1 MKIHKEALRTAR
13 QLIRL
18 TIRDGGVNE
27 DTAKKIVAKVIADKP
42 RHYLG
47 ILAGYQRMLRLEVQK
62 RHAIVESA
70 VELDGNERRSISS
83 KLKKQHGDITSE
95 FKTTPDLIGGL
106 RVSLGSTV
114 WDGSVKA
121 RLDRLRDALLA

>member
-13 QLIRL
+13 QIIRL
-18 TIRDGGVNE
+18 TVRNGGVNE
-27 DTAKKIVAKVIADKP
+27 DAARQIVAKVIKEKP

-70 VELDGNERRSISS
+70 VELDGNERRSIAAR
-83 KLKKQHGDITSE
+83 LKKQHGEITSE
-95 FKTTPDLIGGL
+95 FKTAPELIGGL

-121 RLDRLRDALLA
+121 RLDSLRDALLS

>member
-18 TIRDGGVNE
+18 TVRNGGVNE
-27 DTAKKIVAKVIADKP
+27 DAARQIVDKVIKEKP

-70 VELDGNERRSISS
+70 VELDGNERRSIAAR
-83 KLKKQHGDITSE
+83 LKKQHGEITSE
-95 FKTTPDLIGGL
+95 FKTAPELIGGL

-121 RLDRLRDALLA
+121 RLDSLRDALLS

>member
-13 QLIRL
+13 QLIRF
-18 TIRDGGVNE
+18 TVKDGSVNE
-27 DTAKKIVAKVIADKP
+27 DTARTIVTKVLKDKP

-47 ILAGYQRMLRLEVQK
+47 ILAGYQRMLRLEVEK

-70 VELDGNERRSISS
+70 IELDGNERKSITGR
-83 KLKKQHGDITSE
+83 LKKQHGDITSE
-95 FKTTPDLIGGL
+95 FKVTPDLLGGL
-106 RVSLGSTV
+106 RITLGSTV

-121 RLDRLRDALLA
+121 RLDALRTALLS

>member
-18 TIRDGGVNE
+18 TVRNGGVNE
-27 DTAKKIVAKVIADKP
+27 DAARQIVANVIKEKP

-70 VELDGNERRSISS
+70 VELDGNERRSIAAR
-83 KLKKQHGDITSE
+83 LKKQHGEITSE
-95 FKTTPDLIGGL
+95 FKTAPELIGGL

-121 RLDRLRDALLA
+121 RLDSLRDALLS

>member
-18 TIRDGGVNE
+18 TTRDGGVNE
-27 DTAKKIVAKVIADKP
+27 SAAKQIVAKVIADKP

-62 RHAIVESA
+62 RHAIIESA
-70 VELDGNERRSISS
+70 VELDAAERKSIAA
-83 KLKKQHGDITSE
+83 KLKKQHGEITSE
-95 FKTTPDLIGGL
+95 FKTTPELIGGL

-121 RLDRLRDALLA
+121 RLDALRDALLA

>member
-18 TIRDGGVNE
+18 TVRDGGVNE
-27 DTAKKIVAKVIADKP
+27 DTARTIVAKIIKDKP
-42 RHYLG
+42 RHFQG

-70 VELDGNERRSISS
+70 VELDGNERRSIAG
-83 KLKKQHGDITSE
+83 KLKKQHGDVTSE
-95 FKTTPDLIGGL
+95 FKTAPELIGGL
-106 RVSLGSTV
+106 RV
-114 WDGSVKA
+114 
-121 RLDRLRDALLA
+121 

>member
-27 DTAKKIVAKVIADKP
+27 DTAKKIVAKVIEDKP

-70 VELDGNERRSISS
+70 IELDGNERRSISG
-83 KLKKQHGDITSE
+83 KLKKQHGEITSE
-95 FKTTPDLIGGL
+95 FKTTPELIGGL

-121 RLDRLRDALLA
+121 RLDALRDALLA

>member
-18 TIRDGGVNE
+18 TTRDGGVNE
-27 DTAKKIVAKVIADKP
+27 DAAKNIVAKIIKEKP

-62 RHAIVESA
+62 RHAIIESA
-70 VELDGNERRSISS
+70 VELDGNERRSIAS

-95 FKTTPDLIGGL
+95 FKTMPELIGGL

-121 RLDRLRDALLA
+121 RLDALRDALLA

>member
-18 TIRDGGVNE
+18 TTRDGGVNE
-27 DTAKKIVAKVIADKP
+27 RAAKQIVAKVIADKP

-62 RHAIVESA
+62 RHAVIESA
-70 VELDGNERRSISS
+70 VELDAAERKSIAA
-83 KLKKQHGDITSE
+83 KLKKQHGEITSE
-95 FKTTPDLIGGL
+95 FKTTPELIGGL

-121 RLDRLRDALLA
+121 RLDALRDALLA

>member
-13 QLIRL
+13 QLTRL
-18 TIRDGGVNE
+18 TVRDGSVNE
-27 DTAKKIVAKVIADKP
+27 DAAKKIVAKVIKEKP

-47 ILAGYQRMLRLEVQK
+47 ILEGYKRMLQLEVQK
-62 RHAIVESA
+62 RHAVVESA
-70 VELDGNERRSISS
+70 VELDGNERRSIAAR
-83 KLKKQHGDITSE
+83 LKKQHGEITSE
-95 FKTTPDLIGGL
+95 FKTEPALIGGL

-121 RLDRLRDALLA
+121 RLDSLRDAILT

>member
-18 TIRDGGVNE
+18 TIRDGSVNE
-27 DTAKKIVAKVIADKP
+27 DTARKIVAKVIKEQP

-70 VELDGNERRSISS
+70 VELDGNERRSVAG
-83 KLKKQHGDITSE
+83 KLKKQHGDVTSE
-95 FKTTPDLIGGL
+95 FKVTPELIGGL

-121 RLDRLRDALLA
+121 RLDSLRDALLA